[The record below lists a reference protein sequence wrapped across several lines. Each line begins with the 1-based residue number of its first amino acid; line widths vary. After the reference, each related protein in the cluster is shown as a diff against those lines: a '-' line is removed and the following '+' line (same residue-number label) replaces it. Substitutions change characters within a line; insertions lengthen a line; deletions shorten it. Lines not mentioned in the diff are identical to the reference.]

1 MMYLHFHDGE
11 QFVYLDEC
19 PVCAPILAVNPGAV
33 ITDAAE
39 GAQID
44 G

>member
-1 MMYLHFHDGE
+1 MYLHIHDD
-11 QFVYLDEC
+11 DEC
-19 PVCAPILAVNPGAV
+19 PVCAPILAADPGAI

-39 GAQID
+39 EVKID